1 MKNTI
6 ALSALLLTTIFA
18 AQAQPRSYCAAKPPP
33 EGLVDRC
40 HVMNMVVP
48 ETRAAFNYSLFNWMR
63 TCVIAERAVTLVSDA
78 DENIGYVWK
87 LVQDLPAHRRSV
99 SIYPEYE
106 PLSFTQDGRTCY
118 GVKSV
123 RFRTSKRGAS
133 VDYSADPIV
142 TAVPPA
148 KTVTSDMVKDAAR
161 VAIKAIEK
169 SSRQTNQGLA
179 RFHGVLEGIAKHG
192 HDFDATYYPVAPTL
206 VTGNLD
212 VYSCDRAFKGGQ
224 QQCLPRDEAIKACT
238 RNLADD
244 LVTAYH
250 FDGLK
255 GQPLT
260 ELLEIKSNEIY
271 RGFQYV
277 YLEQQLDSTISGLC
291 PSLIH
296 GIKPRMGELAKRGMT
311 TVYGYY

>member
-1 MKNTI
+1 M
-6 ALSALLLTTIFA
+6 
-18 AQAQPRSYCAAKPPP
+18 
-33 EGLVDRC
+33 
-40 HVMNMVVP
+40 VP
-48 ETRAAFNYSLFNWMR
+48 ETRAAFDYSLFNWMR
-63 TCVIAERAVTLVSDA
+63 SCVIAERAAALIAEA

-87 LVQDLPAHRRSV
+87 LVEDLPAHRRAV
-99 SIYPEYE
+99 FIYPEYE
-106 PLSFTQDGRTCY
+106 PLSFIQDGRTCY

-123 RFRTSKRGAS
+123 RFRTTKRATTI
-133 VDYSADPIV
+133 DYSADPVV
-142 TAVPPA
+142 TVVPPA
-148 KTVTSDMVKDAAR
+148 KAVSSDMVKEAAR
-161 VAIKAIEK
+161 AAIVAIEK
-169 SSRQTNQGLA
+169 LPRDTNQGLA
-179 RFHGVLEGIAKHG
+179 RFHGVLEGISKHG

-206 VTGNLD
+206 VTGSLD
-212 VYSCDRAFKGGQ
+212 VYSCDRAFRGGQ

-238 RNLADD
+238 RNLIDD

-255 GQPLT
+255 GKSFT
-260 ELLEIKSNEIY
+260 DLLEIKSNEIY